1 MFDRRYYL
9 IPIGL
14 LLLVVGV
21 LSLESCVANAE
32 ARDAH
37 SQSLIWRGEAQAA
50 KHMIDTV
57 TAERNAQAM
66 ANEELTRKVAELER
80 RRLKPIPPA
89 PPVPETDE
97 ELRSVL
103 VNLGASAD
111 LGVLRAGKTALAQPD
126 AKLFVV
132 WGQNSARIPAFE
144 ERVALD
150 GQVIG
155 QMKDLELG
163 LRTELRLCDDKG
175 KLLGAQAGAYKNEA
189 LFLRKENEGLVKV
202 QLARTARLKVV
213 AAVALPL
220 AGYLGYRL
228 GRR

>member
-1 MFDRRYYL
+1 MIDRRYYL

-37 SQSLIWRGEAQAA
+37 AQSLVWRGEAQAA
-50 KHMIDTV
+50 KAMIDAV
-57 TAERNAQAM
+57 TADRNAQAL
-66 ANEELTRKVAELER
+66 ANEELTRKIAELER

-97 ELRSVL
+97 ELRQVL
-103 VNLGASAD
+103 TVLGASPD
-111 LGVLRAGKTALAQPD
+111 LEVLRAGKTVAASQD
-126 AKLFVV
+126 ARLFVV

-189 LFLRKENEGLVKV
+189 LFLRQENEGLVRV
-202 QLARTARLKVV
+202 QVAQTARLKVV
-213 AAVALPL
+213 AAVVLPL
-220 AGYLGYRL
+220 AGYIGYRL